1 MAHIHLTKDE
11 ILETYQW
18 KGNLDLLN
26 IVMIGITNE
35 LPEKDEK
42 YELHRLICALLSN
55 EIQKNQKFD
64 ILEKEYNIP
73 VDTELRE
80 DVSVMCNLS
89 LGIEERAEARGENK
103 KSEKVVMNMYKKDYT
118 TEQIMDIVELG
129 EEEIKDIIK
138 ANLQAVK

>member
-1 MAHIHLTKDE
+1 ML
-11 ILETYQW
+11 LSQ

-55 EIQKNQKFD
+55 EIRKNQKFD

-89 LGIEERAEARGENK
+89 LGIEERAE
-103 KSEKVVMNMYKKDYT
+103 KSNNEKVVMNMYKKGYT
-118 TEQIMDIVELG
+118 TEQIAEIVELG
-129 EEEIKDIIK
+129 EEEIEDIIK
-138 ANLQAVK
+138 NKEGIV